1 MSDKLQQILEQRQ
14 RVQAHKEVQHTVI
27 FMIIIFI
34 IGIILT
40 VVSWD
45 IDAKIQKLN
54 CQSSSLK
61 TSNKIVLC
69 IGVTFIVS
77 SLSFYVCSTKC
88 GSVIRGFNYMFYILT
103 MLLLGIALIVLGS
116 IISSESSKPEC
127 QNSGNPSTIW
137 GLGVIITLL
146 CLAFLF
152 IRYRDNKLLL

>member
-1 MSDKLQQILEQRQ
+1 MSEQLQKILEQRQ
-14 RVQAHKEVQHTVI
+14 IVQIHKKVQYTSI
-27 FMIIIFI
+27 FMILIFI

-40 VVSWD
+40 IVSWD

-69 IGVTFIVS
+69 IGITFIVS

-88 GSVIRGFNYMFYILT
+88 GSVIRGYNYMFYILT

-127 QNSGNPSTIW
+127 QNTGNPSTIW

-146 CLAFLF
+146 CLSFLF
-152 IRYRDNKLLL
+152 VRYRNNKISM